1 MLLRSA
7 ALALAAAL
15 AAPAAAA
22 SNVTAFDHSFVSIDG
37 EPMPLAEHRGKVLLI
52 VNTASQCG
60 FTGQYA
66 GLQDLWEAYRD
77 QGLVLIGVPS
87 NDFGGQ
93 EPGTASE
100 IKEFCEVQF
109 GLDFPLAEKSRVS
122 GADAHPF
129 YRWARAELG
138 AGSAPRWN
146 FHKYLIGR
154 DGRAIAGYSAMVKP
168 GSRKMTDAIEAALR
182 EPPPSS

>member
-1 MLLRSA
+1 MEVVVLF
-7 ALALAAAL
+7 AL
-15 AAPAAAA
+15 
-22 SNVTAFDHSFVSIDG
+22 VI
-37 EPMPLAEHRGKVLLI
+37 
-52 VNTASQCG
+52 
-60 FTGQYA
+60 
-66 GLQDLWEAYRD
+66 GLM
-77 QGLVLIGVPS
+77 LIGVPS

-109 GLDFPLAEKSRVS
+109 GLDFPLAEKSRVT

-129 YRWARAELG
+129 YGWARAELG
-138 AGSAPRWN
+138 ARNAPRWN

-168 GSRKMTDAIEAALR
+168 GSRKLTDAVEAALS
-182 EPPPSS
+182 EPAPSS